1 MKRISALIIVG
12 VVLFT
17 FMVNAFSVDIDGV
30 SDGPEWHDATYY
42 VLSDGDSN
50 CNITFSS
57 VKVKF
62 DTENSALFLCLMFID
77 PLLETDNDKCGV
89 KISVNNSLYFIAD
102 ASSSTIN
109 DDLDKYSFDGAV
121 TVDENNGA
129 VCELRIGFK
138 EGLTRIVDCDV
149 QFIDSEGEASNH
161 YLLSLVNEGYV
172 KPTAVTISPSA
183 DNSDP
188 YYNPEIL
195 KTTVKTTKEKTEK
208 QTTKRNTTTSKIVTT
223 EFVINEPP
231 MIYTGRTKAPKT
243 SEFVTAEKETI
254 RCVTVC
260 YFEREVIVSY
270 VPVNVTEKSAAT
282 VAETLSEEPIL
293 STDITNVKAESQS
306 SDLISIGTQY
316 KKILVAA
323 GAVAFALIAIFGVA
337 FTKKNNTDI

>member
-1 MKRISALIIVG
+1 MKRISVLIIIG
-12 VVLFT
+12 VVLFA
-17 FMVNAFSVDIDGV
+17 FAVNAFSVDIDGV

-50 CNITFSS
+50 CNITFSA

-62 DTENSALFLCLMFID
+62 DNENSALFLCFIFID
-77 PLLETDNDKCGV
+77 PLLEKDNDKCGV
-89 KISVNNSLYFIAD
+89 RISVNNSSYFIAD
-102 ASSSTIN
+102 ASSIPIN

-121 TVDENNGA
+121 TVDGNNGA

-138 EGLTRIVDCDV
+138 EGLTRIVDFDV
-149 QFIDSEGEASNH
+149 QLIDSEGEASNH

-208 QTTKRNTTTSKIVTT
+208 ETTKRKTTTAKIETT

-254 RCVTVC
+254 RYVTVY

-270 VPVNVTEKSAAT
+270 IPVNVTDKASTT
-282 VAETLSEEPIL
+282 VVEALSEEPVQ
-293 STDITNVKAESQS
+293 STSVTNVDTEPQP
-306 SDLISIGTQY
+306 SDSISLGTKY
-316 KKILVAA
+316 KKILITA